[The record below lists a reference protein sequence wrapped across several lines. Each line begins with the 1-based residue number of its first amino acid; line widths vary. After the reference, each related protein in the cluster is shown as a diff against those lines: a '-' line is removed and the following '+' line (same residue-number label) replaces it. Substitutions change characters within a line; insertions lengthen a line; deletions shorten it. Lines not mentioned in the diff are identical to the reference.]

1 MRRFSTFIVGA
12 VCGAL
17 VGSVIGLLLAP
28 ESGEKLRLQISERTG
43 AFRDEVQSAYTARLT
58 QLEAEL
64 EKLRAPKKAV

>member
-17 VGSVIGLLLAP
+17 VGSVTALLLAP

-43 AFRDEVQSAYTARLT
+43 SFRDEVQGAYTARLT

-64 EKLRAPKKAV
+64 EKLREPKKTV

>member
-17 VGSVIGLLLAP
+17 IGSVTALLLAP

-43 AFRDEVQSAYTARLT
+43 AFRDEVQGAYTARL
-58 QLEAEL
+58 
-64 EKLRAPKKAV
+64 

>member
-17 VGSVIGLLLAP
+17 VGSVTALLLAP
-28 ESGEKLRLQISERTG
+28 ESGEKLRKQISERTG
-43 AFRDEVQSAYTARLT
+43 AFRDEVQGAYTARLT

-64 EKLRAPKKAV
+64 EKLREPKKTV

>member
-17 VGSVIGLLLAP
+17 VGSVTAIFLAP
-28 ESGEKLRLQISERTG
+28 ESGEQLRQQIRERTG

-64 EKLRAPKKAV
+64 EKLRKPRK